1 MKSCPQCERTYS
13 DSETNCKADGS
24 ALKQVPIFPSDRGE
38 REPSIDAVTLE
49 CPVCGGEVRSQELP
63 CNFCGARV
71 DWDERATEYAEPRF
85 PSPSAFEVPRSAGDS
100 LAKALKF
107 QASAIFRP
115 IGTLADSLLPMIGYR
130 AEARGSQTRD
140 SSPETSDEAREA
152 ADVRQLWL
160 AAETAFSKLSSETT
174 LRFFDWLL
182 PFARFDRLVDRK
194 ALAAIYSLF
203 AITDLG
209 AQNRQ
214 KLTMSLF
221 RSEPLPEPQG
231 KLELGGRFL
240 RLYLILNALEIIGS
254 DPSEK
259 AHRLLTRLASDEEF
273 SDNGIVGSLKK
284 LKRYSSPA
292 AAEIAEELIARM
304 ENSPYPWLA
313 VPSSLLGATA
323 RVIAK
328 QGDHEQVLAPVDLNN
343 LRVQVLADLLE
354 HQYYRDAVHS
364 AEKGDDSIASLH
376 ARFLDFLRQDAEAFH
391 SALSTTDSD
400 GRVIRE
406 NVGQLLLELL
416 KAGSGTAVKSN

>member
-13 DSETNCKADGS
+13 DSEANCEADGS
-24 ALKQVPIFPSDRGE
+24 VLRQVPILPSDKGH

-49 CPVCGGEVRSQELP
+49 CPVCGGKVRSQELA

-71 DWDERATEYAEPRF
+71 DWDLRATKYAEPRF
-85 PSPSAFEVPRSAGDS
+85 HSRSAFEVPRSPRDS

-115 IGTLADSLLPMIGYR
+115 IGTLADSFLPMIGYKT
-130 AEARGSQTRD
+130 EARGSNTQD
-140 SSPETSDEAREA
+140 SSPKTNDNAREA
-152 ADVRQLWL
+152 TDVRQLWL

-194 ALAAIYSLF
+194 ALASIYSLF

-209 AQNRQ
+209 PHNRQ

-240 RLYLILNALEIIGS
+240 RLYLILNSLEIIGS

-259 AHRLLTRLASDEEF
+259 AHRLLTRLASDEKF
-273 SDNGIVGSLKK
+273 SDNGIIGSLKK

-328 QGDHEQVLAPVDLNN
+328 QGDQDQGLVLVDLNN
-343 LRVQVLADLLE
+343 LRLQVLAELLE
-354 HQYYRDAVHS
+354 HQYYLDAAHLGK
-364 AEKGDDSIASLH
+364 KGDDSIARLH
-376 ARFLDFLRQDAEAFH
+376 SRFLDFLRQDAEAF
-391 SALSTTDSD
+391 SSVLSTTNSD
-400 GRVIRE
+400 DRAIRE
-406 NVGQLLLELL
+406 NAGQLLLELL
-416 KAGSGTAVKSN
+416 KAGSGAVAKSY